1 MLSFIIQIVIGMI
14 MALSGVFYISIASS
28 PNYLIIGLMYLIA
41 VILIALAI
49 AKVLKGKLV

>member
-14 MALSGVFYISIASS
+14 MALGGVLYISVASS
-28 PNYLIIGLMYLIA
+28 PNCLIIGVMYLIA
-41 VILIALAI
+41 VILIALVI

>member
-14 MALSGVFYISIASS
+14 MALGGLFYISIASS